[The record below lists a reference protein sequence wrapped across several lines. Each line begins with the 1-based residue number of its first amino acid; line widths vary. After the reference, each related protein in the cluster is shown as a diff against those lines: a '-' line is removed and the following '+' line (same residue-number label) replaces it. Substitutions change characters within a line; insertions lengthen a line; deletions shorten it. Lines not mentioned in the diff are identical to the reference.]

1 MVSRILLAMSL
12 LTAVPAFAAPVGA
25 PEARAVAVAQLVRLD
40 ARGFT
45 VVWQDDVVQD
55 GRVVARVHGLA
66 PAGYVVVAADSDL
79 PPVVAYSLESSYL
92 RGDDTNPLR
101 AMLAA
106 DLSGRLDAAAL
117 IDADVLARWR
127 AEWDNLRAGKAQPV
141 RFEQW
146 PPAGSTPTGGWL
158 LTNWT
163 QNAPYNML
171 CPLDLAH
178 GGARSVAG
186 CPAVAM
192 AMILNYH
199 GTVQGTA
206 FDVTDRYWHAYSG
219 NNYWIPDAASR
230 YDFPAFEILN
240 GYLQT
245 LTAHW
250 NGGTPL
256 TNTDKAA
263 LVFACGTAATQVY
276 SATGSGT
283 FAVAQAHAAFRRF
296 GFAAARLV
304 LDTDPDLYADLRA
317 QMQSARP
324 AHLAVVD
331 PAWSM
336 GHNLVVDG
344 YNADDFYHLNFGWGG
359 PYNGWYRL
367 PQEIPYGLT
376 VVEGLIL
383 DIAPATTAVANPTP
397 AARALSVAN
406 HPNPFNPLTV
416 IRFTA
421 PIGGRAHLAV
431 YDLAGRRLEVLLD
444 DEVAAGT
451 HAVTWRAQGHAS
463 GVYLARVDLDNVIA
477 TTHMVL
483 VR

>member
-1 MVSRILLAMSL
+1 MLIPRILAALSL
-12 LTAVPAFAAPVGA
+12 LTAVAASASPVDA
-25 PEARAVAVAQLVRLD
+25 PEARAVAVAQLARLD
-40 ARGFT
+40 ARGHA
-45 VVWQDDVVQD
+45 VAWQDDVIHD

-66 PAGYVVVAADSDL
+66 PVGYVVVAADSDL
-79 PPVVAYSLESSYL
+79 PPVVAYSLESSYP
-92 RGDDTNPLR
+92 RGDGPNPLR
-101 AMLAA
+101 AILAA
-106 DLSGRLDAAAL
+106 DLACRLNAATL
-117 IDADVLARWR
+117 IDAEVAARWH
-127 AEWDNLRAGKAQPV
+127 AQWDNLRDGKAQPV

-163 QNAPYNML
+163 QNAPYNDL
-171 CPLDLAH
+171 CPVDLAR

-192 AMILNYH
+192 AMILDYH
-199 GTVQGTA
+199 GTLQGTV
-206 FDVTDRYWHAYSG
+206 FDDGDRYWHAYAG
-219 NNYWIPDAASR
+219 NNYWIPDAAAR
-230 YDFPAFEILN
+230 YGFPTFEVLN
-240 GYLQT
+240 GCLQT
-245 LTAHW
+245 LGAHW
-250 NGGTPL
+250 EAGTPL

-263 LVFACGTAATQVY
+263 LVFACGTAASQVY
-276 SATGSGT
+276 SAAGSGT
-283 FAVAQAHAAFRRF
+283 FAVAQAYAAFVRC
-296 GFAAARLV
+296 GFTSARLV
-304 LDTDPDLYADLRA
+304 LEADPDLYADLRA

-331 PAWSM
+331 PSWSM

-367 PQEIPYGLT
+367 PQEMPYGLT

-383 DIAPATTAVANPTP
+383 DIAPTVSAVANPTP
-397 AARALSVAN
+397 GTLSIAS

-421 PIGGRAHLAV
+421 PVGGRARLTV
-431 YDLAGRRLEVLLD
+431 YDLAGRRLAVLLD
-444 DEVAAGT
+444 GDVTAGT
-451 HAVTWRAQGHAS
+451 HAVPWQARDLAS
-463 GVYLARVDLDNVIA
+463 GVYLARVEIGNLAA
-477 TTHMVL
+477 TARMVL